1 MGERGRGREGRE
13 KGFYVASP
21 RVRRLSLFIGARGFV
36 FEGVG
41 VGGRY
46 RRSAAAV
53 SERVKGPLPRSM

>member
-41 VGGRY
+41 VGVGGDTGGA
-46 RRSAAAV
+46 RR
-53 SERVKGPLPRSM
+53 P